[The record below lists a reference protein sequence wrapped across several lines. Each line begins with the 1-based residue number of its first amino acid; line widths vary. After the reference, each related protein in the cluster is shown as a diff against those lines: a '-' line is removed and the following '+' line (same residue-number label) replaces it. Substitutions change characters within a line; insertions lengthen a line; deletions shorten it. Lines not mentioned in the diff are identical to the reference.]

1 VVCDLDRPEARLD
14 RPVLT
19 GCIIVRSD
27 WAASVDQRAGLTCT
41 GAFTCPGGAGFA
53 TSRALGHNAPSLGRS
68 GGQSSFVF
76 RVPSVRPEWCGSA
89 PRSADR
95 GRRPSPSS
103 SSSPARSMAYYLLT
117 YFLLPIFL
125 RRCEESQPAAT
136 GEQARGLRSSICRL
150 HNEWWLLLLLWR
162 ANMTMQLA
170 GFSMRLPAYSFLFFL
185 LPGVNVFSVES

>member
-1 VVCDLDRPEARLD
+1 MISPC
-14 RPVLT
+14 
-19 GCIIVRSD
+19 
-27 WAASVDQRAGLTCT
+27 
-41 GAFTCPGGAGFA
+41 
-53 TSRALGHNAPSLGRS
+53 SLGALSFGRIGRPRSTNGRDLLAPAHSPAQVARDLRLPAHLGTTRRRS
-68 GGQSSFVF
+68 GGRAVSPPSCFVF
-76 RVPSVRPEWCGSA
+76 RPSA
-89 PRSADR
+89 PSGAAAPRVPPTGPPAVSLLLLLPRSID
-95 GRRPSPSS
+95 
-103 SSSPARSMAYYLLT
+103 AYYLLT

-170 GFSMRLPAYSFLFFL
+170 GFSLRLPAYSFLFFL

>member
-1 VVCDLDRPEARLD
+1 MIGPC
-14 RPVLT
+14 
-19 GCIIVRSD
+19 
-27 WAASVDQRAGLTCT
+27 
-41 GAFTCPGGAGFA
+41 
-53 TSRALGHNAPSLGRS
+53 SLGALSFGRIGRPRSTNGRDLLAPAHSPAQVARDLRLPAHLGTTRRRS
-68 GGQSSFVF
+68 GGRAVSPPSVF
-76 RVPSVRPEWCGSA
+76 RVPPVRPEWCGSA

-95 GRRPSPSS
+95 GRRPSP
-103 SSSPARSMAYYLLT
+103 SSPARSMAYYLLT